1 MSLLM
6 DALKRA
12 ESSKQEA
19 ARALAG
25 RDANPLPGEALSLE
39 PVAAEAP
46 KVASSPLPDLAKHID
61 AVDADLAKTAQ
72 PGEAPRSR
80 PTPLPAT
87 ETPKSDGRAAVRN
100 AFAAKQSIPPSK
112 GPLWLAMGT
121 LGIAGIAIGAYVW
134 YQLQGMNRNTLT
146 PPGSQPPVASSP
158 APSPAVVVAPSYQA
172 PAPAAFGEGTTATA
186 KPTAET
192 PQFAPP
198 PPRPPRARPAERE
211 AVADTPPIRLLR
223 TRPEPDAN
231 LLRGHANIQRND
243 LEVARRDFEQALQ
256 RDPNNI
262 DALLA
267 LGAIAQRQGRPSDA
281 EGWYQ
286 RALVANPSAPAVQA
300 AVLNGA
306 VAGADPQTTE
316 SRLKTLLAGQ
326 PESAPLN
333 FALGNL
339 YARQQR
345 WSEAQ
350 QAYFN
355 AVAGEGDNP
364 DYLFNL
370 AVSLDHLRQGKPA
383 AQHYRLAI
391 EAAERRPAAFDRE
404 QVRKRLAELQPG
416 RQP

>member
-25 RDANPLPGEALSLE
+25 REANPLPGEALSLE

-46 KVASSPLPDLAKHID
+46 KVTTGPLPDLAKHID
-61 AVDADLAKTAQ
+61 AVDADLAKAAQ
-72 PGEAPRSR
+72 GGEPSRPR
-80 PTPLPAT
+80 PTPPAASPPIV
-87 ETPKSDGRAAVRN
+87 EAPKPDGRAAVRN
-100 AFAAKQSIPPSK
+100 AFAAKHSIPPSK

-134 YQLQGMNRNTLT
+134 YQLQGMNSNALT
-146 PPGSQPPVASSP
+146 ATGSRPPVASSP
-158 APSPAVVVAPSYQA
+158 APSPAALAAPSYQA
-172 PAPAAFGEGTTATA
+172 PAPGPSGEAMAAAPVVA
-186 KPTAET
+186 AET

-198 PPRPPRARPAERE
+198 APRPLRARPSERE
-211 AVADTPPIRLLR
+211 PAAETPPIRLAR

-243 LEVARRDFEQALQ
+243 LEFARRDFEQALH

-286 RALVANPSAPAVQA
+286 RALVANPS
-300 AVLNGA
+300 
-306 VAGADPQTTE
+306 DP
-316 SRLKTLLAGQ
+316 
-326 PESAPLN
+326 
-333 FALGNL
+333 
-339 YARQQR
+339 
-345 WSEAQ
+345 
-350 QAYFN
+350 
-355 AVAGEGDNP
+355 
-364 DYLFNL
+364 
-370 AVSLDHLRQGKPA
+370 
-383 AQHYRLAI
+383 
-391 EAAERRPAAFDRE
+391 
-404 QVRKRLAELQPG
+404 
-416 RQP
+416 